1 MSKVFR
7 SSFEAN
13 FKNKTKK
20 MMLCKRIT
28 SWKKVWM
35 RQAQVHFLIFQF
47 QDMLD
52 LYLNFNESQSIYAY
66 KRCAY

>member
-1 MSKVFR
+1 
-7 SSFEAN
+7 
-13 FKNKTKK
+13 
-20 MMLCKRIT
+20 
-28 SWKKVWM
+28 M

-66 KRCAY
+66 KRYAY